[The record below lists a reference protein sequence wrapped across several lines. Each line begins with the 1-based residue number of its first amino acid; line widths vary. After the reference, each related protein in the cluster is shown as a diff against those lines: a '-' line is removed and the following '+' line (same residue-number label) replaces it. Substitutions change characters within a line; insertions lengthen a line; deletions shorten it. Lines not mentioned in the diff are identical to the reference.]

1 MNNTVIWGII
11 GVGLLIIIVCAII
24 RTQKDIERINVTL
37 NKIAKQVGVPDTV
50 TNELKSLILDG
61 KKIEAIKKYRMAT
74 GLGLLEAKEY
84 VDSLCENE
92 LK

>member
-1 MNNTVIWGII
+1 MNNTVIWGLL
-11 GVGLLIIIVCAII
+11 GAGLLMIIVGTIS
-24 RTQKDIERINVTL
+24 RMQKDIARINVTI

-61 KKIEAIKKYRMAT
+61 KKIEAIKKYRMVT

-84 VDSLCENE
+84 VDSL
-92 LK
+92 

>member
-1 MNNTVIWGII
+1 MNNIVIWGII
-11 GVGLLIIIVCAII
+11 GAGLLIIIVCAII

-37 NKIAKQVGVPDTV
+37 NKIAKHVGVQDTV

-61 KKIEAIKKYRMAT
+61 KKIEAIKKYRMVT

-84 VDSLCENE
+84 VDSLCEKE